1 MLKALKQKG
10 RKTYETIEFAERMR
24 ILLVVGER
32 EISVASVVGF

>member
-1 MLKALKQKG
+1 VLKCLKWKG
-10 RKTYETIEFAERMR
+10 RKTYETTEFAKRMR